1 MGRKIAVV
9 FGGVSN
15 ENEISV
21 ITGTMAVNVL
31 KSGGDEVIPL
41 YISQSGEFYTG
52 AELAD
57 INIFKGENFKRC
69 PRAFVADGGDRKS
82 VV

>member
-31 KSGGDEVIPL
+31 KSGRR
-41 YISQSGEFYTG
+41 
-52 AELAD
+52 
-57 INIFKGENFKRC
+57 NIC
-69 PRAFVADGGDRKS
+69 A
-82 VV
+82 

>member
-1 MGRKIAVV
+1 MSKTILVI

-31 KSGGDEVIPL
+31 KSGGDTVIPV
-41 YISQSGEFYTG
+41 YISQNGDRYAGEL
-52 AELAD
+52 LAD
-57 INIFKGENFKRC
+57 INNFMGEKYSCAPNAIIEDC
-69 PRAFVADGGDRKS
+69 
-82 VV
+82 